1 MERLGHRS
9 ERMAMRYQHAATERM
24 RQLAYGM
31 GGRLGGRLAQLRKQS
46 RKQRP
51 AEFARV
57 MAVTGRR
64 QCDRSLG

>member
-31 GGRLGGRLAQLRKQS
+31 GGRLGGRLGTASDAKS
-46 RKQRP
+46 E
-51 AEFARV
+51 AEA
-57 MAVTGRR
+57 
-64 QCDRSLG
+64 S